1 MEKNPLSDG
10 ANALVEMRK
19 FFIPSYLLATIVYL
33 IFSLHYFTTGLGG
46 TMLLSVTLVPLA
58 YVLWV
63 LNFFV
68 TGELPYPRLG
78 LKPNIAIAGV
88 YIAMCI
94 FSLIYMRVEFD
105 ALIYDRAGFFNT
117 PDKIVGAMMLGLVLE
132 YTRREH
138 GLLFYLILCLMF
150 YAVYGRIFPGLLGHP
165 GISWTRVIT
174 SSSIEISLGLFGTYA
189 QIGVGVI
196 AAFFMFLGVAQGFG
210 VQEAIIRTFVGMLGK
225 HRTLIP
231 QTAVVTSM
239 AIATCSGSGAANAAI
254 TGQYTI
260 PLMKKAGFPALH
272 AGAVEASASLGGLL
286 MPPVMAIAGFLMADF
301 LGVTYFQ
308 VIARGYAPALIFFG
322 IISLSVYLFTA
333 RCLRRTESDLT
344 PAPDSIIER
353 FSKMDVVHTAIF
365 FAYIGVLIFLMG
377 ILWYEASRAAL
388 NIAIGLLITVSVCR
402 IYLHP
407 GTILDKV
414 KEWGRCFRR
423 AIEGFAEVTAPLVL
437 LLAMLGVMVNLFV
450 VSGWMIKLMG
460 LLATVGEFHV
470 VALIGVGFT
479 IGVFLGLGIPPSAC
493 YILSA
498 VIVIP
503 PMTRIGINPWVAHF
517 FLFFVAVISE
527 YSPPTSLV
535 AAVASRISGASFMKT
550 MMVTL
555 QISVPFFFLTFAIFN
570 WDILLLK
577 PGLAQLA
584 ALVVLMIGCLTA
596 AAAIHGRLFEW
607 KWHDLTARFLVLL
620 VALFI
625 LFYPRGIIS
634 ALALI
639 PAVVMI
645 VLVIRRSQKTSVPS
659 PSFSEPAVPRPSQ
672 PGNP

>member
-1 MEKNPLSDG
+1 MEKNPSPHA
-10 ANALVEMRK
+10 ANSLAKMRK
-19 FFIPSYLLATIVYL
+19 FIVSCYLITTIVYL
-33 IFSLHYFTTGLGG
+33 AFSLHYFTTGLGG
-46 TMLLSVTLVPLA
+46 TMLLAITLVPLA
-58 YVLWV
+58 YVLWI
-63 LNFFV
+63 LNSFV

-78 LKPNIAIAGV
+78 LKPNIAIAGL

-94 FSLIYMRVEFD
+94 FSIIYMRVEFD
-105 ALIYDRAGFFNT
+105 ALIYDRAGFYNT
-117 PDKIVGAMMLGLVLE
+117 PDKIVGAMMFGLVLE

-138 GLLFYLILCLMF
+138 ITLFYLILFLMF
-150 YAVYGRIFPGLLGHP
+150 YSVYGSIFPGILGHP
-165 GISWTRVIT
+165 GISWSRVIT

-196 AAFFMFLGVAQGFG
+196 AAFFMFLGIAQGFG
-210 VQEAIIRTFVGMLGK
+210 VQESIIKTFTGIFAK
-225 HRTLIP
+225 RKSLIP

-260 PLMKKAGFPALH
+260 PLMKRAGFPALH
-272 AGAVEASASLGGLL
+272 AGAVEASSSLGGLL

-301 LGVTYFQ
+301 LGVSYFE

-322 IISLSVYLFTA
+322 IISLSVYLFTV
-333 RCLRRTESDLT
+333 RFLRGKGSGST

-353 FSKMDVVHTAIF
+353 FSKSDVINTAIF
-365 FAYIGVLIFLMG
+365 FSFIGVLVYLMG
-377 ILWYEASRAAL
+377 VLWFEASRAAL
-388 NIAIGLLITVSVCR
+388 YIALGLLIISSVFR

-407 GTILDKV
+407 GTISDKIKAWV
-414 KEWGRCFRR
+414 SCLRQ
-423 AIEGFAEVTAPLVL
+423 AIESFAGVTAPLIL

-450 VSGWMIKLMG
+450 VSGWMIKLMA
-460 LLATVGEFHV
+460 LLVHIGEFHV
-470 VALIGVGFT
+470 VALIGVGFA

-503 PMTRIGINPWVAHF
+503 PMTRIGIDPWIAHF

-555 QISVPFFFLTFAIFN
+555 QISLPFFFLTFAIFN

-577 PGLAQLA
+577 PGLSQLA
-584 ALVVLMIGCLTA
+584 ALVVLLVGCSTA
-596 AAAIHGRLFEW
+596 AAAIHGRIFER
-607 KWHDLTARFLVLL
+607 KRHDLPSRFLVLL

-625 LFYPRGIIS
+625 LYYPRGILS
-634 ALALI
+634 VLALI
-639 PAVVMI
+639 PAVAMI
-645 VLVIRRSQKTSVPS
+645 VFVILRSEKV
-659 PSFSEPAVPRPSQ
+659 AVSS
-672 PGNP
+672 

>member
-1 MEKNPLSDG
+1 MEKDSLSDG
-10 ANALVEMRK
+10 ANSLAEMRK
-19 FFIPSYLLATIVYL
+19 FLIPSYLIATIVYL

-46 TMLLSVTLVPLA
+46 TMLLGVTLVPMA

-68 TGELPYPRLG
+68 AGELPYPRLG

-117 PDKIVGAMMLGLVLE
+117 PDKLVGAMMLGLVLE

-138 GLLFYLILCLMF
+138 GLLFYLILFLML
-150 YAVYGRIFPGLLGHP
+150 YSVYGRFFPGILGHP
-165 GISWTRVIT
+165 GVSWTRVIT

-196 AAFFMFLGVAQGFG
+196 AAFFMFLGIAQGFG
-210 VQEAIIRTFVGMLGK
+210 VQESIIKTFTGIFAK
-225 HRTLIP
+225 RKSLIP

-239 AIATCSGSGAANAAI
+239 AIATCSGSGAANGAI

-260 PLMKKAGFPALH
+260 PLMKKAGFPALY

-301 LGVTYFQ
+301 LGVTYFE

-322 IISLSVYLFTA
+322 IISFSVYLFTA
-333 RCLRRTESDLT
+333 RFLRGKGSR
-344 PAPDSIIER
+344 PDSAVVSIIER
-353 FSKMDVVHTAIF
+353 FSKMDVLNTVIF
-365 FAYIGVLIFLMG
+365 FTFIGVLIFLMG
-377 ILWYEASRAAL
+377 VLWYEASRAAL
-388 NIAIGLLITVSVCR
+388 NIALGLLITASILR
-402 IYLHP
+402 MYLHP
-407 GTILDKV
+407 GTISDKI

-423 AIEGFAEVTAPLVL
+423 ALEGFAGVTAPLVL

-460 LLATVGEFHV
+460 LLATIGEFHV
-470 VALIGVGFT
+470 AALVGVGFA

-517 FLFFVAVISE
+517 FLFFIAVISE

-555 QISVPFFFLTFAIFN
+555 QISLPFFFLTFAIFN
-570 WDILLLK
+570 WDILLLE
-577 PGLAQLA
+577 PGWAQLA
-584 ALVVLMIGCLTA
+584 ALGVLIIGCSTA
-596 AAAIHGRLFEW
+596 AAAIHGNLF
-607 KWHDLTARFLVLL
+607 KRKMYDLPARFLVLL
-620 VALFI
+620 VSLFI
-625 LFYPRGIIS
+625 LFYPKGMLS

-639 PAVVMI
+639 PAIAMI
-645 VLVIRRSQKTSVPS
+645 VLVIRQTEKTSVS
-659 PSFSEPAVPRPSQ
+659 S
-672 PGNP
+672 

>member
-1 MEKNPLSDG
+1 MEKNLLSDRTG
-10 ANALVEMRK
+10 SLVEMHK
-19 FFIPSYLLATIVYL
+19 FIIPTYFTVIIVYL
-33 IFSLHYFTTGLGG
+33 IFSMHYFVTGIGG
-46 TMLLSVTLVPLA
+46 TMLLGTTLVPLA

-63 LNFFV
+63 LNFFAS
-68 TGELPYPRLG
+68 GELLYPRIG
-78 LKPNIAIAGV
+78 LKLNLFIAGA

-105 ALIYDRAGFFNT
+105 AIIYDRAGFFNT
-117 PDKIVGAMMLGLVLE
+117 PDKIVGVMMLGLVLE

-138 GLLFYLILCLMF
+138 IILFYLILGLMF
-150 YAVYGRIFPGLLGHP
+150 YSVYGSLFPGLLGHP
-165 GISWTRVIT
+165 GVTWTRVIT
-174 SSSIEISLGLFGTYA
+174 SSSIEISMGLFGTYA

-196 AAFFMFLGVAQGFG
+196 AAFFIFLGIAQGFG
-210 VQEAIIRTFVGMLGK
+210 VQESIIKTFVGLLGK
-225 HRTLIP
+225 HRSLIP
-231 QTAVVTSM
+231 QTAVITSM

-260 PLMKKAGFPALH
+260 PLMKRAGFPPLY

-301 LGVTYFQ
+301 LSVTYFE
-308 VIARGYAPALIFFG
+308 VITRAYAPALIFFV
-322 IISLSVYLFTA
+322 IISLSVYLFTV
-333 RCLRRTESDLT
+333 RFLRGTGNGSDTKLDT
-344 PAPDSIIER
+344 IIEK
-353 FSKMDVVHTAIF
+353 FTKVDVANTTIF
-365 FAYIGVLIFLMG
+365 FGFIGILIFLMG
-377 ILWYEASRAAL
+377 VLWYEASRAAL
-388 NIAIGLLITVSVCR
+388 NISLGLLIIGSISR
-402 IYLHP
+402 IYLYP
-407 GTILDKV
+407 GTILDKI
-414 KEWGRCFRR
+414 KEWGKCFRR
-423 AIEGFAEVTAPLVL
+423 ALEGFAAVTAPLIL

-460 LLATVGEFHV
+460 LLATVGEFHI
-470 VALIGVGFT
+470 VALIGVGFA

-493 YILSA
+493 YILAA

-503 PMTRIGINPWVAHF
+503 PMTRMGINPWIAHF

-555 QISVPFFFLTFAIFN
+555 KISTPFFFLTFAIFN

-584 ALVVLMIGCLTA
+584 ALGALTIGCSTA
-596 AAAIHGRLFEW
+596 AVAIHGRIFEQTM
-607 KWHDLTARFLVLL
+607 HDLPARFLVLS

-625 LFYPRGIIS
+625 LYYPRGVLS
-634 ALALI
+634 ALSLV
-639 PAVVMI
+639 PAVI
-645 VLVIRRSQKTSVPS
+645 LLILVIRRTQKV
-659 PSFSEPAVPRPSQ
+659 SESS
-672 PGNP
+672 

>member
-1 MEKNPLSDG
+1 MEKNPSPEA
-10 ANALVEMRK
+10 ANSLAEMRK
-19 FFIPSYLLATIVYL
+19 FLIPCYLIGTIVYL
-33 IFSLHYFTTGLGG
+33 LFSLHYFTTGLGG
-46 TMLLSVTLVPLA
+46 TMLLAVTLVPLA

-63 LNFFV
+63 LNSFV
-68 TGELPYPRLG
+68 AGELPYPRLG
-78 LKPNIAIAGV
+78 LKLNIAIASV

-94 FSLIYMRVEFD
+94 FSIIYMRVEFD
-105 ALIYDRAGFFNT
+105 ALIYDRAGFYNT
-117 PDKIVGAMMLGLVLE
+117 VDKIVGLMMLGLVVE

-138 GLLFYLILCLMF
+138 GLLFYLILFLMF
-150 YAVYGRIFPGLLGHP
+150 YSVYGSIFPGILGHP
-165 GISWTRVIT
+165 GVSWTRVIT
-174 SSSIEISLGLFGTYA
+174 SSSIEISLGLFGTYS
-189 QIGVGVI
+189 QTGVGVI
-196 AAFFMFLGVAQGFG
+196 AAFFMFLGIAQGFG
-210 VQEAIIRTFVGMLGK
+210 VQESIIKTFTGIFAKRT
-225 HRTLIP
+225 TLIP

-272 AGAVEASASLGGLL
+272 AGAVEASSSLGGLL

-301 LGVTYFQ
+301 LGVTYFE

-333 RCLRRTESDLT
+333 RFLRGKGSR
-344 PAPDSIIER
+344 PDSAVVSVIER
-353 FSKMDVVHTAIF
+353 YAKLDVVNTTIF
-365 FAYIGVLIFLMG
+365 FAFIGVLIYLMG
-377 ILWYEASRAAL
+377 VLWFEASRAAL
-388 NIAIGLLITVSVCR
+388 HIAIGLFITTSLLR
-402 IYLHP
+402 MYLHP
-407 GTILDKV
+407 GTISDKI
-414 KEWGRCFRR
+414 KEWGRCLRR
-423 AIEGFAEVTAPLVL
+423 ALEGFAAVTAPLIL

-460 LLATVGEFHV
+460 LLATIGEFHV
-470 VALIGVGFT
+470 VALIGMGFV

-503 PMTRIGINPWVAHF
+503 PMTRIGINPWIAHF
-517 FLFFVAVISE
+517 FLFFIAVISE

-555 QISVPFFFLTFAIFN
+555 QISLPFFFLTFAIFN
-570 WDILLLK
+570 WDTLLLE
-577 PGLAQLA
+577 PGWAQLA
-584 ALVVLMIGCLTA
+584 ALAVLIIGCLTA
-596 AAAIHGRLFEW
+596 AAAIHGRLF
-607 KWHDLTARFLVLL
+607 KRKMHDLPARFLVLL

-625 LFYPRGIIS
+625 LFYPKGMLS

-639 PAVVMI
+639 PAVAMI
-645 VLVIRRSQKTSVPS
+645 IFVILRSQRA
-659 PSFSEPAVPRPSQ
+659 SEAS
-672 PGNP
+672 

>member
-1 MEKNPLSDG
+1 MEKNPSPDA
-10 ANALVEMRK
+10 ANSLAKMRK
-19 FFIPSYLLATIVYL
+19 FIVSCYLITTIVYL
-33 IFSLHYFTTGLGG
+33 AFSLHYFTTGLGG
-46 TMLLSVTLVPLA
+46 TMLLAVTLVPLA
-58 YVLWV
+58 YVLWI
-63 LNFFV
+63 LNSFV
-68 TGELPYPRLG
+68 AGELQYPRLG
-78 LKPNIAIAGV
+78 LKPNIAIAGL

-94 FSLIYMRVEFD
+94 FSIIYMRVEFD
-105 ALIYDRAGFFNT
+105 ALIYDRAGFYNT
-117 PDKIVGAMMLGLVLE
+117 PDKIVGAMMFGLVLE

-138 GLLFYLILCLMF
+138 ITLFYLILFLMF
-150 YAVYGRIFPGLLGHP
+150 YSVYGSIFPGILGHP
-165 GISWTRVIT
+165 GISWSRVIT

-196 AAFFMFLGVAQGFG
+196 AAFFMFLGIAQGFG
-210 VQEAIIRTFVGMLGK
+210 VQESIIKTFTGIFAK
-225 HRTLIP
+225 RKSLIP

-260 PLMKKAGFPALH
+260 PLMKRAGFPALH
-272 AGAVEASASLGGLL
+272 AGAVEASSSLGGLL

-301 LGVTYFQ
+301 LGVSYFE

-322 IISLSVYLFTA
+322 IISLSVYLFTV
-333 RCLRRTESDLT
+333 RFLRGKGSGST

-353 FSKMDVVHTAIF
+353 FSKSDVINTAIF
-365 FAYIGVLIFLMG
+365 FSFIGVLVYLMG
-377 ILWYEASRAAL
+377 VLWFEASRAAL
-388 NIAIGLLITVSVCR
+388 YIALGLLIISSVFR

-407 GTILDKV
+407 GTISDKIKAWV
-414 KEWGRCFRR
+414 SCLRQ
-423 AIEGFAEVTAPLVL
+423 AIESFAGVTAPLIL

-450 VSGWMIKLMG
+450 VSGWMIKLMA
-460 LLATVGEFHV
+460 LLVHIGEFHV
-470 VALIGVGFT
+470 VALIGVGFA

-503 PMTRIGINPWVAHF
+503 PMTRIGIDPWIAHF

-555 QISVPFFFLTFAIFN
+555 QISLPFFFLTFAIFN

-577 PGLAQLA
+577 PGLSQLA
-584 ALVVLMIGCLTA
+584 ALGVLLVGCSTA
-596 AAAIHGRLFEW
+596 AAAIHGRIFER
-607 KWHDLTARFLVLL
+607 KRHDLPSRFLVLL

-625 LFYPRGIIS
+625 LYYPRGILS
-634 ALALI
+634 VLALI
-639 PAVVMI
+639 PAVAMI
-645 VLVIRRSQKTSVPS
+645 VFVILRSEKV
-659 PSFSEPAVPRPSQ
+659 AVSS
-672 PGNP
+672 

>member
-1 MEKNPLSDG
+1 MDNNSSSDA
-10 ANALVEMRK
+10 ANSLAKIRK
-19 FFIPSYLLATIVYL
+19 FIIPSYLIATIVYL
-33 IFSLHYFTTGLGG
+33 GFSLHYFTTGLGG
-46 TMLLSVTLVPLA
+46 TMLLGVTLVPLA

-68 TGELPYPRLG
+68 AGELPYPRLG
-78 LKPNIAIAGV
+78 FKLNLALGGV

-117 PDKIVGAMMLGLVLE
+117 TDKIVGAMMLGLVLE

-138 GLLFYLILCLMF
+138 DLLFYLILFLML
-150 YAVYGRIFPGLLGHP
+150 YSVYGRIFPGILGHP
-165 GISWTRVIT
+165 GVSWTRVIT

-210 VQEAIIRTFVGMLGK
+210 VQESIIKTFTGIFAK
-225 HRTLIP
+225 RKTLIP

-260 PLMKKAGFPALH
+260 PLMKKAGFPSLH
-272 AGAVEASASLGGLL
+272 AGAVEASSSLGGLL

-301 LGVTYFQ
+301 LGVTYFE

-333 RCLRRTESDLT
+333 RFLRGRGNGPTS
-344 PAPDSIIER
+344 APDSIIER
-353 FSKMDVVHTAIF
+353 FSKKDVINTAIF
-365 FAYIGVLIFLMG
+365 FAFIGVLIFLMG
-377 ILWYEASRAAL
+377 VLWYEASRAAL
-388 NIAIGLLITVSVCR
+388 NIAFGLFITASIIRLI
-402 IYLHP
+402 IHP
-407 GTILDKV
+407 GTTSEKI
-414 KEWGRCFRR
+414 KEWGRCLRQ
-423 AIEGFAEVTAPLVL
+423 ALEGFAGVTAPLIL

-470 VALIGVGFT
+470 LALIGVGFA

-517 FLFFVAVISE
+517 FLFFIAVISE

-555 QISVPFFFLTFAIFN
+555 QISLPFFFLTFAIFN

-584 ALVVLMIGCLTA
+584 ALGVLLVGCLTA
-596 AAAIHGRLFEW
+596 AAAIHGRIFER
-607 KWHDLTARFLVLL
+607 KGYDLSARFLVLL
-620 VALFI
+620 VALFV
-625 LFYPRGIIS
+625 LFYPRGMLS

-639 PAVVMI
+639 PAIVMI
-645 VLVIRRSQKTSVPS
+645 VIVTWRTEKA
-659 PSFSEPAVPRPSQ
+659 AVSS
-672 PGNP
+672 

>member
-1 MEKNPLSDG
+1 
-10 ANALVEMRK
+10 
-19 FFIPSYLLATIVYL
+19 
-33 IFSLHYFTTGLGG
+33 
-46 TMLLSVTLVPLA
+46 
-58 YVLWV
+58 
-63 LNFFV
+63 
-68 TGELPYPRLG
+68 
-78 LKPNIAIAGV
+78 
-88 YIAMCI
+88 MCI
-94 FSLIYMRVEFD
+94 FSVIYMRVEFD

-117 PDKIVGAMMLGLVLE
+117 PDKIVGVMVLGLVIE

-138 GLLFYLILCLMF
+138 ITLFYLILLLML
-150 YAVYGRIFPGLLGHP
+150 YSVYGWIFPGILGHP
-165 GISWTRVIT
+165 GVSWTRVFT
-174 SSSIEISLGLFGTYA
+174 SSSVEISLGLFGTYS
-189 QIGVGVI
+189 QTGVGVI
-196 AAFFMFLGVAQGFG
+196 AAFFMFLGIAQGFG
-210 VQEAIIRTFVGMLGK
+210 VQESIVKTFTGIFARRK
-225 HRTLIP
+225 SLIP

-260 PLMKKAGFPALH
+260 PLMKRAGFPALY

-286 MPPVMAIAGFLMADF
+286 MPPVMAIAGFIMADF
-301 LGVTYFQ
+301 LGVTYFE

-333 RCLRRTESDLT
+333 RFIRGRESSAEAEL
-344 PAPDSIIER
+344 ASVIER
-353 FSKMDVVHTAIF
+353 YSKTDVINTVIF
-365 FAYIGVLIFLMG
+365 FVFIGVLIYLMG
-377 ILWYEASRAAL
+377 VLWYDASRAAL
-388 NIAIGLLITVSVCR
+388 DIAIGLFITGSVMR
-402 IYLHP
+402 ITLHP
-407 GTILDKV
+407 GTMSDKI
-414 KEWGRCFRR
+414 KEWLRCFRG
-423 AIEGFAEVTAPLVL
+423 AIEGFAGVTAPLIL

-460 LLATVGEFHV
+460 LLASVGEFHV
-470 VALIGVGFT
+470 VALIGVGFA

-517 FLFFVAVISE
+517 FLFFIAVISE

-555 QISVPFFFLTFAIFN
+555 QISLPFFFLTFAIFN

-577 PGLAQLA
+577 PGLSQLGA
-584 ALVVLMIGCLTA
+584 IAVLIVGCSTA
-596 AAAIHGRLFEW
+596 AAAIHGRIFER
-607 KWHDLTARFLVLL
+607 KGHDLLMRFFILL

-625 LFYPRGIIS
+625 LFYPKGILS

-639 PAVVMI
+639 PALALI
-645 VLVIRRSQKTSVPS
+645 VFVIMRTEKVSAS
-659 PSFSEPAVPRPSQ
+659 A
-672 PGNP
+672 

>member
-1 MEKNPLSDG
+1 MQKDPGQDAASSL
-10 ANALVEMRK
+10 AEMRK
-19 FFIPSYLLATIVYL
+19 FLIPSYLVATIIYL

-46 TMLLSVTLVPLA
+46 SMLLAVTLVPIA
-58 YVLWV
+58 YILWV
-63 LNFFV
+63 LNSFV

-78 LKPNIAIAGV
+78 LKPNMAIAGL

-94 FSLIYMRVEFD
+94 FCIIYMRVEYD

-117 PDKIVGAMMLGLVLE
+117 PDKIVGTMMLGLVVE

-138 GLLFYLILCLMF
+138 GVLFYLILFLML
-150 YAVYGRIFPGLLGHP
+150 YSVYGWIFPSIFGHP
-165 GISWTRVIT
+165 GVSWTRVIT
-174 SSSIEISLGLFGTYA
+174 SSSVEIKLGLFGTYS
-189 QIGVGVI
+189 QTGVAVI
-196 AAFFMFLGVAQGFG
+196 AAFFMFLGIAQGFG
-210 VQEAIIRTFVGMLGK
+210 VQDSIVKTFTGIFAK
-225 HRTLIP
+225 RKTLIP

-260 PLMKKAGFPALH
+260 PLMKRAGFPALH
-272 AGAVEASASLGGLL
+272 AGAVEASSSLGGLL

-301 LGVTYFQ
+301 LGVTYFE

-333 RCLRRTESDLT
+333 RFLRGKGSR
-344 PAPDSIIER
+344 PDSAVVSVIER
-353 FSKMDVVHTAIF
+353 YAKMDVVNTAIF
-365 FAYIGVLIFLMG
+365 FAFIGVLIYLMG
-377 ILWYEASRAAL
+377 VLWFEASRAAL
-388 NIAIGLLITVSVCR
+388 HIAIGLFITTSVLR
-402 IYLHP
+402 MYLHP
-407 GTILDKV
+407 GTISDKI
-414 KEWGRCFRR
+414 KEWARCFRG
-423 AIEGFAEVTAPLVL
+423 ALEGFAGVTAPLIL

-460 LLATVGEFHV
+460 LLATIGEFHV
-470 VALIGVGFT
+470 VALIGVGFV

-517 FLFFVAVISE
+517 FLFFIAVISE

-555 QISVPFFFLTFAIFN
+555 QISLPFFFLTFAIFN
-570 WDILLLK
+570 WDILLLD
-577 PGLAQLA
+577 PGLKQLA
-584 ALVVLMIGCLTA
+584 ALGVLLVGCSTA
-596 AAAIHGRLFEW
+596 AAAIHGRVFER
-607 KWHDLTARFLVLL
+607 KSHDLLVRFLIILL
-620 VALFI
+620 ALFI
-625 LFYPRGIIS
+625 LFFPKGILS

-639 PAVVMI
+639 PALVMI
-645 VLVIRRSQKTSVPS
+645 LLVIRRTEKISATS
-659 PSFSEPAVPRPSQ
+659 
-672 PGNP
+672 